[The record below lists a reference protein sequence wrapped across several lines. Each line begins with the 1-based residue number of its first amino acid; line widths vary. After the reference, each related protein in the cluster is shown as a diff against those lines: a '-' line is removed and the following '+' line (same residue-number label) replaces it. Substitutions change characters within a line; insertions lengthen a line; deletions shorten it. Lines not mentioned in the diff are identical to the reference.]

1 MVLIKHN
8 SLKSDVFFNPIF
20 MPGFSGSGSRVQVQV
35 LEVAINEIL
44 YNCLQ
49 KQPHVDVLQIRKT
62 PVLESL
68 LNKVGVS
75 F

>member
-8 SLKSDVFFNPIF
+8 SLKSDIFFNPIF

-49 KQPHVDVLQIRKT
+49 KQPLVDVLQIRKT

-68 LNKVGVS
+68 LNTVGVS

>member
-1 MVLIKHN
+1 
-8 SLKSDVFFNPIF
+8 

-49 KQPHVDVLQIRKT
+49 KQPLVDVLQIRKT

>member
-8 SLKSDVFFNPIF
+8 SLKSDIFFNPIF

-49 KQPHVDVLQIRKT
+49 KQPLVDVLQIRKT

>member
-8 SLKSDVFFNPIF
+8 SLKSDIFFNPIF

-49 KQPHVDVLQIRKT
+49 KQPLVDVLQTRKT